1 MLHIIMQKTITL
13 ANNSPPGINKMKK
26 LIINFLIAL
35 IAIISFHEC
44 GNDNQDDNSN
54 VDAISMATTNGGTI
68 KPAEEG
74 PERSA
79 LGVPTI
85 DLNTFRLEVTG
96 LVDSSFSLTWKEIQF
111 MPAYYTDTI
120 IMYCVEGWEVWGNWQ
135 GISLYDLVSR
145 AHLQPGAEYILFSC
159 VDGYSTALP
168 ISDLINNFAILA
180 YRVNGYPLKEHD
192 GFPLRLI
199 AFGKFGYKW
208 AKWVTKLEVMD
219 QSQLGYWEYQGY
231 SDEADV
237 PIERRRRYEDIK

>member
-1 MLHIIMQKTITL
+1 MQKTINML
-13 ANNSPPGINKMKK
+13 NNSPPGNNRRKK
-26 LIINFLIAL
+26 LIINFLIVL
-35 IAIISFHEC
+35 MAILCFHGC
-44 GNDNQDDNSN
+44 DNSGETDN
-54 VDAISMATTNGGTI
+54 SHVDAISTATPNGGI
-68 KPAEEG
+68 LKPAEEG

-96 LVDSSFSLTWKEIQF
+96 LVDSSYSLTWKEIQS
-111 MPAYYTDTI
+111 MPSYITDTI
-120 IMYCVEGWEVWGNWQ
+120 IMYCVEGWEVWGDWE

-145 AHLQPGAEYILFSC
+145 AHLQTGAEYILFTC

-168 ISDLINNFAILA
+168 ISDLINTFAILA

-199 AFGKFGYKW
+199 AFGKYGYKW